1 MVVSSSG
8 VQRSQGESR
17 FKSRKQQELSDVKKT
32 KKQSTAHKRS
42 SSSTGVC

>member
-17 FKSRKQQELSDVKKT
+17 CKSRKQQELSDVKKT
-32 KKQSTAHKRS
+32 KNNQPPTKGRPLI
-42 SSSTGVC
+42 